1 MGVLQGPRY
10 AGRKGGR
17 MTREEAH
24 FILDCARAGVDVGD
38 DLINIALLV
47 TGDWNGWAA

>member
-1 MGVLQGPRY
+1 MS
-10 AGRKGGR
+10 KS
-17 MTREEAH
+17 EAH

-47 TGDWNGWAA
+47 TGDLCGWMA